1 MRLEITHF
9 IELLRVQAFVEQ
21 KSNIPTCSLKH
32 NMGQELYT
40 CKEISLRSLRPHS
53 KQNQVLRQKHQSSH
67 WFWVRVVGLDSGSAA
82 KSWNRF
88 NFWRNAILRH
98 TAVAKPTIGADNRTK
113 YSEVHQTARSFYDVA
128 QSLKQHHRRLHRE
141 GEKCKLVADGE
152 SLSGWVVAPSWEPE
166 TGVRGLSSHIA
177 TQPCTDLLWMRP
189 ISDGLYV
196 GRSSAETV
204 MMMNLCAITQW
215 C

>member
-9 IELLRVQAFVEQ
+9 IELLRVQAFVKQ

-67 WFWVRVVGLDSGSAA
+67 WFWVRVVGLDSGSAGCRGCQKGKCVA
-82 KSWNRF
+82 MRQKAETDSTF
-88 NFWRNAILRH
+88 GETQSYVTLRWLI
-98 TAVAKPTIGADNRTK
+98 TQTDNRTK
-113 YSEVHQTARSFYDVA
+113 YSEFHQTARSFYDVA

-152 SLSGWVVAPSWEPE
+152 SLSGRVVAPSWEPE

-177 TQPCTDLLWMRP
+177 TQPCTDVLWMRP
-189 ISDGLYV
+189 ISDGL
-196 GRSSAETV
+196 
-204 MMMNLCAITQW
+204 
-215 C
+215 